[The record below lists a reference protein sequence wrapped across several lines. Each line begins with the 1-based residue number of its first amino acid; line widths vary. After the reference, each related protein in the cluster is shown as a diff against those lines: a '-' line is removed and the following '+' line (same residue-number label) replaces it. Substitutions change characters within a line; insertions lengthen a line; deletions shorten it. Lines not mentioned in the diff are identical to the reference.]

1 MHPAGPEELVR
12 AARHAGV
19 TDERV
24 LRVLH
29 TTPREVFVPL
39 EARTAAYDDAP
50 LLIAHGQVTTQPSL
64 SALML
69 EGLALTGGEHVLEV
83 GTGVGFQTALL
94 ARLAGDVVSIE
105 WWTDLSGQAGR
116 ALAAEGVSNVELVVG
131 NGSRGFPQRAPFDAV
146 LVSAAAPDV
155 PAALV
160 EQLRPGGRLV
170 QPIGMGGDEQ
180 VVLFERRESGLRRV
194 DVLALARFVR
204 LRGGD

>member
-1 MHPAGPEELVR
+1 M
-12 AARHAGV
+12 
-19 TDERV
+19 
-24 LRVLH
+24 
-29 TTPREVFVPL
+29 PL

-50 LLIAHGQVTTQPSL
+50 LLIGHGQVTTQPSL

-69 EGLALTGGEHVLEV
+69 EGLALTGGEHVLEI

-105 WWTDLSGQAGR
+105 WWADLSGQAGR
-116 ALAAEGVSNVELVVG
+116 VLAAEGASNVELVVG

-170 QPIGMGGDEQ
+170 QPIGVGDEQ

-204 LRGGD
+204 LRGDD